1 MEIERVTHYVDNV
14 LTQAEARMG
23 LRNTRLL
30 VAWYTNQKND
40 QSVVHSH
47 PYHELVLPIDGSV
60 YLVHVGELIYFP
72 AQIYHAGIFNI
83 DNDHSDRLVI
93 QIDDALWQ
101 ACRRNANLK
110 NAAWMHSITVLD
122 PDVCNKWDFQSLF
135 VRMAQ
140 SQELP
145 AQMRD
150 IVFEAQVSEM
160 MLLIT
165 LATGSGQ
172 TTAPSSTNVLV
183 QRAVSYLQAHYQD
196 PTLTTVKL
204 AQELYA
210 SREHLSRAFK
220 ECTMESIHSYLT
232 HLRMQHCRKALE
244 DGVSVLNACT
254 ESGFPDY
261 SSFLKTFRRLYGIT
275 PAEYRSQK
283 WYTNQ
288 KNDQSVVHSH
298 PYHEL
303 VLPIDGSVYLVHV
316 GELIYFPAQIYHAG
330 IFNIDNDHSD
340 RLVIQIDDALWQ
352 ACRRNA
358 NLKNAAWMHSIT
370 VLDPDVCNKWDFQSL
385 FVRMAQSQEL
395 PAQMRDIVF
404 EAQVSEMM
412 LLITLA
418 TGSGQTTAPSSTNV
432 LVQRAVSYLQAHY
445 QDPTLTTVKLA
456 QELYASRE
464 HLSRAFKECTMES
477 IHSYLTHLRMQHCR
491 KALEDGVSVLNA
503 CTESGFPD
511 YSSFLKTFRRLYG
524 ITPAEYRSQNRK
536 KV

>member
-23 LRNTRLL
+23 LRNTKLL

-47 PYHELVLPIDGSV
+47 PYHELVLPIGGSTVRYSIDGSV

-110 NAAWMHSITVLD
+110 NAAWMHSITV
-122 PDVCNKWDFQSLF
+122 
-135 VRMAQ
+135 
-140 SQELP
+140 
-145 AQMRD
+145 
-150 IVFEAQVSEM
+150 
-160 MLLIT
+160 
-165 LATGSGQ
+165 
-172 TTAPSSTNVLV
+172 
-183 QRAVSYLQAHYQD
+183 
-196 PTLTTVKL
+196 
-204 AQELYA
+204 
-210 SREHLSRAFK
+210 
-220 ECTMESIHSYLT
+220 
-232 HLRMQHCRKALE
+232 
-244 DGVSVLNACT
+244 
-254 ESGFPDY
+254 
-261 SSFLKTFRRLYGIT
+261 
-275 PAEYRSQK
+275 
-283 WYTNQ
+283 
-288 KNDQSVVHSH
+288 
-298 PYHEL
+298 
-303 VLPIDGSVYLVHV
+303 
-316 GELIYFPAQIYHAG
+316 
-330 IFNIDNDHSD
+330 
-340 RLVIQIDDALWQ
+340 
-352 ACRRNA
+352 
-358 NLKNAAWMHSIT
+358 
-370 VLDPDVCNKWDFQSL
+370 
-385 FVRMAQSQEL
+385 EL

>member
-1 MEIERVTHYVDNV
+1 MGLERVSHYIDNV

-47 PYHELVLPIDGSV
+47 PYHELVLPIGGSTVRYSIDGSV

-83 DNDHSDRLVI
+83 DNDHSDRLVF

-140 SQELP
+140 SLELP

-220 ECTMESIHSYLT
+220 ECTMESIHSY
-232 HLRMQHCRKALE
+232 M
-244 DGVSVLNACT
+244 
-254 ESGFPDY
+254 
-261 SSFLKTFRRLYGIT
+261 
-275 PAEYRSQK
+275 
-283 WYTNQ
+283 
-288 KNDQSVVHSH
+288 
-298 PYHEL
+298 
-303 VLPIDGSVYLVHV
+303 
-316 GELIYFPAQIYHAG
+316 
-330 IFNIDNDHSD
+330 
-340 RLVIQIDDALWQ
+340 
-352 ACRRNA
+352 
-358 NLKNAAWMHSIT
+358 
-370 VLDPDVCNKWDFQSL
+370 
-385 FVRMAQSQEL
+385 
-395 PAQMRDIVF
+395 
-404 EAQVSEMM
+404 
-412 LLITLA
+412 
-418 TGSGQTTAPSSTNV
+418 
-432 LVQRAVSYLQAHY
+432 
-445 QDPTLTTVKLA
+445 
-456 QELYASRE
+456 
-464 HLSRAFKECTMES
+464 
-477 IHSYLTHLRMQHCR
+477 THLRMQHCR

>member
-1 MEIERVTHYVDNV
+1 MGIERVTHYVDNL

-23 LRNTRLL
+23 LRNTKLL

-47 PYHELVLPIDGSV
+47 PYHELVLPIGGSTVRYSIDGSV

-140 SQELP
+140 SLELP

-204 AQELYA
+204 AQEL
-210 SREHLSRAFK
+210 S
-220 ECTMESIHSYLT
+220 
-232 HLRMQHCRKALE
+232 
-244 DGVSVLNACT
+244 
-254 ESGFPDY
+254 
-261 SSFLKTFRRLYGIT
+261 
-275 PAEYRSQK
+275 
-283 WYTNQ
+283 
-288 KNDQSVVHSH
+288 
-298 PYHEL
+298 
-303 VLPIDGSVYLVHV
+303 
-316 GELIYFPAQIYHAG
+316 
-330 IFNIDNDHSD
+330 
-340 RLVIQIDDALWQ
+340 
-352 ACRRNA
+352 
-358 NLKNAAWMHSIT
+358 
-370 VLDPDVCNKWDFQSL
+370 
-385 FVRMAQSQEL
+385 
-395 PAQMRDIVF
+395 
-404 EAQVSEMM
+404 
-412 LLITLA
+412 
-418 TGSGQTTAPSSTNV
+418 
-432 LVQRAVSYLQAHY
+432 
-445 QDPTLTTVKLA
+445 
-456 QELYASRE
+456 ASRE

>member
-1 MEIERVTHYVDNV
+1 MELERVTHYVDNV

-23 LRNTRLL
+23 LRNTKLL

-47 PYHELVLPIDGSV
+47 PYHELVLPIGGSTVRYSIDGSV
-60 YLVHVGELIYFP
+60 YLVHVGELLYFP

-83 DNDHSDRLVI
+83 DNDPSDRLVI

-140 SQELP
+140 SLELP

-275 PAEYRSQK
+275 PAE
-283 WYTNQ
+283 
-288 KNDQSVVHSH
+288 D
-298 PYHEL
+298 
-303 VLPIDGSVYLVHV
+303 
-316 GELIYFPAQIYHAG
+316 
-330 IFNIDNDHSD
+330 
-340 RLVIQIDDALWQ
+340 
-352 ACRRNA
+352 
-358 NLKNAAWMHSIT
+358 
-370 VLDPDVCNKWDFQSL
+370 
-385 FVRMAQSQEL
+385 
-395 PAQMRDIVF
+395 
-404 EAQVSEMM
+404 
-412 LLITLA
+412 
-418 TGSGQTTAPSSTNV
+418 
-432 LVQRAVSYLQAHY
+432 
-445 QDPTLTTVKLA
+445 
-456 QELYASRE
+456 
-464 HLSRAFKECTMES
+464 
-477 IHSYLTHLRMQHCR
+477 
-491 KALEDGVSVLNA
+491 
-503 CTESGFPD
+503 
-511 YSSFLKTFRRLYG
+511 
-524 ITPAEYRSQNRK
+524 RSQNRK
-536 KV
+536 ARGVMPKCALNARLK

>member
-23 LRNTRLL
+23 LRNTKLL

-47 PYHELVLPIDGSV
+47 PYHELVLPIGGSTVRYSIDGSV

-122 PDVCNKWDFQSLF
+122 PDVCNN
-135 VRMAQ
+135 R
-140 SQELP
+140 
-145 AQMRD
+145 
-150 IVFEAQVSEM
+150 
-160 MLLIT
+160 
-165 LATGSGQ
+165 
-172 TTAPSSTNVLV
+172 
-183 QRAVSYLQAHYQD
+183 
-196 PTLTTVKL
+196 
-204 AQELYA
+204 
-210 SREHLSRAFK
+210 
-220 ECTMESIHSYLT
+220 
-232 HLRMQHCRKALE
+232 
-244 DGVSVLNACT
+244 
-254 ESGFPDY
+254 
-261 SSFLKTFRRLYGIT
+261 
-275 PAEYRSQK
+275 
-283 WYTNQ
+283 
-288 KNDQSVVHSH
+288 
-298 PYHEL
+298 
-303 VLPIDGSVYLVHV
+303 
-316 GELIYFPAQIYHAG
+316 
-330 IFNIDNDHSD
+330 
-340 RLVIQIDDALWQ
+340 
-352 ACRRNA
+352 
-358 NLKNAAWMHSIT
+358 
-370 VLDPDVCNKWDFQSL
+370 DFQSL

>member
-1 MEIERVTHYVDNV
+1 MGIERVTHYVDNL

-23 LRNTRLL
+23 LRNTKLL

-47 PYHELVLPIDGSV
+47 PYHELVLPIGGSTVRYSIDGSV

-210 SREHLSRAFK
+210 SREHLSRAF
-220 ECTMESIHSYLT
+220 
-232 HLRMQHCRKALE
+232 
-244 DGVSVLNACT
+244 N
-254 ESGFPDY
+254 
-261 SSFLKTFRRLYGIT
+261 
-275 PAEYRSQK
+275 
-283 WYTNQ
+283 
-288 KNDQSVVHSH
+288 
-298 PYHEL
+298 
-303 VLPIDGSVYLVHV
+303 
-316 GELIYFPAQIYHAG
+316 
-330 IFNIDNDHSD
+330 
-340 RLVIQIDDALWQ
+340 
-352 ACRRNA
+352 
-358 NLKNAAWMHSIT
+358 
-370 VLDPDVCNKWDFQSL
+370 
-385 FVRMAQSQEL
+385 
-395 PAQMRDIVF
+395 
-404 EAQVSEMM
+404 
-412 LLITLA
+412 
-418 TGSGQTTAPSSTNV
+418 
-432 LVQRAVSYLQAHY
+432 
-445 QDPTLTTVKLA
+445 
-456 QELYASRE
+456 
-464 HLSRAFKECTMES
+464 AFKECTMES

>member
-47 PYHELVLPIDGSV
+47 PYHELVLPIGGSTVRYSIDGSV

-140 SQELP
+140 SLELP
-145 AQMRD
+145 PQMRD

-196 PTLTTVKL
+196 PSLTTGKL

-220 ECTMESIHSYLT
+220 WCTMESIHSYLT

-244 DGVSVLNACT
+244 DGVSVLNA
-254 ESGFPDY
+254 G
-261 SSFLKTFRRLYGIT
+261 
-275 PAEYRSQK
+275 
-283 WYTNQ
+283 
-288 KNDQSVVHSH
+288 
-298 PYHEL
+298 
-303 VLPIDGSVYLVHV
+303 
-316 GELIYFPAQIYHAG
+316 
-330 IFNIDNDHSD
+330 
-340 RLVIQIDDALWQ
+340 
-352 ACRRNA
+352 
-358 NLKNAAWMHSIT
+358 
-370 VLDPDVCNKWDFQSL
+370 
-385 FVRMAQSQEL
+385 
-395 PAQMRDIVF
+395 
-404 EAQVSEMM
+404 
-412 LLITLA
+412 
-418 TGSGQTTAPSSTNV
+418 
-432 LVQRAVSYLQAHY
+432 
-445 QDPTLTTVKLA
+445 
-456 QELYASRE
+456 
-464 HLSRAFKECTMES
+464 
-477 IHSYLTHLRMQHCR
+477 
-491 KALEDGVSVLNA
+491 
-503 CTESGFPD
+503 TESGFPD

>member
-1 MEIERVTHYVDNV
+1 MGIERVTHYVDNV

-47 PYHELVLPIDGSV
+47 PYHELVLPIGGSTVRYSIDGSV
-60 YLVHVGELIYFP
+60 YLVHIGELIYFP
-72 AQIYHAGIFNI
+72 AQIYHSGIFNI
-83 DNDHSDRLVI
+83 DHDYSDRLVI

-140 SQELP
+140 SL
-145 AQMRD
+145 
-150 IVFEAQVSEM
+150 
-160 MLLIT
+160 
-165 LATGSGQ
+165 
-172 TTAPSSTNVLV
+172 
-183 QRAVSYLQAHYQD
+183 
-196 PTLTTVKL
+196 
-204 AQELYA
+204 
-210 SREHLSRAFK
+210 
-220 ECTMESIHSYLT
+220 
-232 HLRMQHCRKALE
+232 
-244 DGVSVLNACT
+244 
-254 ESGFPDY
+254 
-261 SSFLKTFRRLYGIT
+261 
-275 PAEYRSQK
+275 
-283 WYTNQ
+283 
-288 KNDQSVVHSH
+288 
-298 PYHEL
+298 
-303 VLPIDGSVYLVHV
+303 
-316 GELIYFPAQIYHAG
+316 
-330 IFNIDNDHSD
+330 
-340 RLVIQIDDALWQ
+340 
-352 ACRRNA
+352 
-358 NLKNAAWMHSIT
+358 
-370 VLDPDVCNKWDFQSL
+370 
-385 FVRMAQSQEL
+385 EL

>member
-47 PYHELVLPIDGSV
+47 PYHELVLPIGGS
-60 YLVHVGELIYFP
+60 
-72 AQIYHAGIFNI
+72 
-83 DNDHSDRLVI
+83 
-93 QIDDALWQ
+93 
-101 ACRRNANLK
+101 
-110 NAAWMHSITVLD
+110 TV
-122 PDVCNKWDFQSLF
+122 
-135 VRMAQ
+135 R
-140 SQELP
+140 
-145 AQMRD
+145 
-150 IVFEAQVSEM
+150 
-160 MLLIT
+160 
-165 LATGSGQ
+165 
-172 TTAPSSTNVLV
+172 
-183 QRAVSYLQAHYQD
+183 
-196 PTLTTVKL
+196 
-204 AQELYA
+204 
-210 SREHLSRAFK
+210 
-220 ECTMESIHSYLT
+220 
-232 HLRMQHCRKALE
+232 
-244 DGVSVLNACT
+244 
-254 ESGFPDY
+254 Y
-261 SSFLKTFRRLYGIT
+261 S
-275 PAEYRSQK
+275 
-283 WYTNQ
+283 
-288 KNDQSVVHSH
+288 
-298 PYHEL
+298 
-303 VLPIDGSVYLVHV
+303 IDGSVYLVHV

-340 RLVIQIDDALWQ
+340 RLVIQIDDALW
-352 ACRRNA
+352 
-358 NLKNAAWMHSIT
+358 
-370 VLDPDVCNKWDFQSL
+370 L

>member
-1 MEIERVTHYVDNV
+1 MELERVTHYVDNV

-30 VAWYTNQKND
+30 VAQYTNQKND

-47 PYHELVLPIDGSV
+47 PYHELVLPIGGSTVRYSIDGSV

-110 NAAWMHSITVLD
+110 NAAWMHSITVL
-122 PDVCNKWDFQSLF
+122 
-135 VRMAQ
+135 A
-140 SQELP
+140 
-145 AQMRD
+145 
-150 IVFEAQVSEM
+150 
-160 MLLIT
+160 
-165 LATGSGQ
+165 
-172 TTAPSSTNVLV
+172 
-183 QRAVSYLQAHYQD
+183 
-196 PTLTTVKL
+196 
-204 AQELYA
+204 
-210 SREHLSRAFK
+210 
-220 ECTMESIHSYLT
+220 
-232 HLRMQHCRKALE
+232 
-244 DGVSVLNACT
+244 
-254 ESGFPDY
+254 
-261 SSFLKTFRRLYGIT
+261 
-275 PAEYRSQK
+275 
-283 WYTNQ
+283 
-288 KNDQSVVHSH
+288 
-298 PYHEL
+298 
-303 VLPIDGSVYLVHV
+303 
-316 GELIYFPAQIYHAG
+316 
-330 IFNIDNDHSD
+330 
-340 RLVIQIDDALWQ
+340 
-352 ACRRNA
+352 
-358 NLKNAAWMHSIT
+358 
-370 VLDPDVCNKWDFQSL
+370 PDVCNKWDFQSL

>member
-47 PYHELVLPIDGSV
+47 PYHELVLPIGGSTVRYSIDGSV

-135 VRMAQ
+135 VRM
-140 SQELP
+140 S
-145 AQMRD
+145 
-150 IVFEAQVSEM
+150 
-160 MLLIT
+160 
-165 LATGSGQ
+165 
-172 TTAPSSTNVLV
+172 
-183 QRAVSYLQAHYQD
+183 
-196 PTLTTVKL
+196 
-204 AQELYA
+204 
-210 SREHLSRAFK
+210 
-220 ECTMESIHSYLT
+220 
-232 HLRMQHCRKALE
+232 
-244 DGVSVLNACT
+244 
-254 ESGFPDY
+254 
-261 SSFLKTFRRLYGIT
+261 
-275 PAEYRSQK
+275 
-283 WYTNQ
+283 
-288 KNDQSVVHSH
+288 
-298 PYHEL
+298 
-303 VLPIDGSVYLVHV
+303 
-316 GELIYFPAQIYHAG
+316 
-330 IFNIDNDHSD
+330 
-340 RLVIQIDDALWQ
+340 
-352 ACRRNA
+352 
-358 NLKNAAWMHSIT
+358 
-370 VLDPDVCNKWDFQSL
+370 
-385 FVRMAQSQEL
+385 QSQEL

>member
-47 PYHELVLPIDGSV
+47 PYHELVLPIGGSTVRYSIDGSV

-122 PDVCNKWDFQSLF
+122 PDVCSKWDFQSLF

-275 PAEYRSQK
+275 PAEYRSQ
-283 WYTNQ
+283 Y
-288 KNDQSVVHSH
+288 
-298 PYHEL
+298 
-303 VLPIDGSVYLVHV
+303 
-316 GELIYFPAQIYHAG
+316 
-330 IFNIDNDHSD
+330 
-340 RLVIQIDDALWQ
+340 
-352 ACRRNA
+352 
-358 NLKNAAWMHSIT
+358 
-370 VLDPDVCNKWDFQSL
+370 
-385 FVRMAQSQEL
+385 
-395 PAQMRDIVF
+395 
-404 EAQVSEMM
+404 
-412 LLITLA
+412 
-418 TGSGQTTAPSSTNV
+418 
-432 LVQRAVSYLQAHY
+432 
-445 QDPTLTTVKLA
+445 
-456 QELYASRE
+456 
-464 HLSRAFKECTMES
+464 
-477 IHSYLTHLRMQHCR
+477 
-491 KALEDGVSVLNA
+491 
-503 CTESGFPD
+503 
-511 YSSFLKTFRRLYG
+511 
-524 ITPAEYRSQNRK
+524 RK

>member
-1 MEIERVTHYVDNV
+1 MGIERVTHYVDNL

-23 LRNTRLL
+23 LRNTKLL

-47 PYHELVLPIDGSV
+47 PYHELVLPIGGSTVRYSIDGSV

-210 SREHLSRAFK
+210 S
-220 ECTMESIHSYLT
+220 
-232 HLRMQHCRKALE
+232 
-244 DGVSVLNACT
+244 
-254 ESGFPDY
+254 
-261 SSFLKTFRRLYGIT
+261 
-275 PAEYRSQK
+275 
-283 WYTNQ
+283 W
-288 KNDQSVVHSH
+288 
-298 PYHEL
+298 
-303 VLPIDGSVYLVHV
+303 
-316 GELIYFPAQIYHAG
+316 
-330 IFNIDNDHSD
+330 
-340 RLVIQIDDALWQ
+340 
-352 ACRRNA
+352 
-358 NLKNAAWMHSIT
+358 
-370 VLDPDVCNKWDFQSL
+370 
-385 FVRMAQSQEL
+385 
-395 PAQMRDIVF
+395 
-404 EAQVSEMM
+404 
-412 LLITLA
+412 
-418 TGSGQTTAPSSTNV
+418 
-432 LVQRAVSYLQAHY
+432 
-445 QDPTLTTVKLA
+445 
-456 QELYASRE
+456 E

>member
-1 MEIERVTHYVDNV
+1 MGLERVSHYIDNV

-47 PYHELVLPIDGSV
+47 PYHELVLPIGGSTVRYSIDGSV

-140 SQELP
+140 SLELP

-254 ESGFPDY
+254 E
-261 SSFLKTFRRLYGIT
+261 R
-275 PAEYRSQK
+275 
-283 WYTNQ
+283 
-288 KNDQSVVHSH
+288 
-298 PYHEL
+298 
-303 VLPIDGSVYLVHV
+303 
-316 GELIYFPAQIYHAG
+316 
-330 IFNIDNDHSD
+330 
-340 RLVIQIDDALWQ
+340 
-352 ACRRNA
+352 
-358 NLKNAAWMHSIT
+358 
-370 VLDPDVCNKWDFQSL
+370 
-385 FVRMAQSQEL
+385 
-395 PAQMRDIVF
+395 
-404 EAQVSEMM
+404 
-412 LLITLA
+412 
-418 TGSGQTTAPSSTNV
+418 
-432 LVQRAVSYLQAHY
+432 
-445 QDPTLTTVKLA
+445 
-456 QELYASRE
+456 
-464 HLSRAFKECTMES
+464 
-477 IHSYLTHLRMQHCR
+477 
-491 KALEDGVSVLNA
+491 
-503 CTESGFPD
+503 GFPD

>member
-1 MEIERVTHYVDNV
+1 MGIERVTHYVDNL

-23 LRNTRLL
+23 LRNTKLL

-40 QSVVHSH
+40 QSVIHSH
-47 PYHELVLPIDGSV
+47 PYHELVLPIGDSTVRYSIDGSV

-140 SQELP
+140 SL
-145 AQMRD
+145 
-150 IVFEAQVSEM
+150 
-160 MLLIT
+160 
-165 LATGSGQ
+165 
-172 TTAPSSTNVLV
+172 
-183 QRAVSYLQAHYQD
+183 
-196 PTLTTVKL
+196 
-204 AQELYA
+204 
-210 SREHLSRAFK
+210 
-220 ECTMESIHSYLT
+220 
-232 HLRMQHCRKALE
+232 
-244 DGVSVLNACT
+244 
-254 ESGFPDY
+254 
-261 SSFLKTFRRLYGIT
+261 
-275 PAEYRSQK
+275 
-283 WYTNQ
+283 
-288 KNDQSVVHSH
+288 
-298 PYHEL
+298 
-303 VLPIDGSVYLVHV
+303 
-316 GELIYFPAQIYHAG
+316 
-330 IFNIDNDHSD
+330 
-340 RLVIQIDDALWQ
+340 
-352 ACRRNA
+352 
-358 NLKNAAWMHSIT
+358 
-370 VLDPDVCNKWDFQSL
+370 
-385 FVRMAQSQEL
+385 EL

>member
-1 MEIERVTHYVDNV
+1 MGIERVTHYVDNL

-23 LRNTRLL
+23 LRNTKLL

-47 PYHELVLPIDGSV
+47 PYHELVLPIGGSTVRYSIDGSV

-110 NAAWMHSITVLD
+110 NAAWMHSITVLARM
-122 PDVCNKWDFQSLF
+122 DVCNKWDFQSLF

-140 SQELP
+140 SL
-145 AQMRD
+145 
-150 IVFEAQVSEM
+150 
-160 MLLIT
+160 
-165 LATGSGQ
+165 
-172 TTAPSSTNVLV
+172 
-183 QRAVSYLQAHYQD
+183 
-196 PTLTTVKL
+196 
-204 AQELYA
+204 
-210 SREHLSRAFK
+210 
-220 ECTMESIHSYLT
+220 
-232 HLRMQHCRKALE
+232 
-244 DGVSVLNACT
+244 
-254 ESGFPDY
+254 
-261 SSFLKTFRRLYGIT
+261 
-275 PAEYRSQK
+275 
-283 WYTNQ
+283 
-288 KNDQSVVHSH
+288 
-298 PYHEL
+298 
-303 VLPIDGSVYLVHV
+303 
-316 GELIYFPAQIYHAG
+316 
-330 IFNIDNDHSD
+330 
-340 RLVIQIDDALWQ
+340 
-352 ACRRNA
+352 
-358 NLKNAAWMHSIT
+358 
-370 VLDPDVCNKWDFQSL
+370 
-385 FVRMAQSQEL
+385 EL

>member
-1 MEIERVTHYVDNV
+1 MGIERVTHYVDNL

-23 LRNTRLL
+23 LRNTKLL

-47 PYHELVLPIDGSV
+47 PYHELVLPIGGSTVRYSIDGSV

-110 NAAWMHSITVLD
+110 NAAWMHSITVLA

-140 SQELP
+140 SLELP

-254 ESGFPDY
+254 ESGF
-261 SSFLKTFRRLYGIT
+261 
-275 PAEYRSQK
+275 Q
-283 WYTNQ
+283 
-288 KNDQSVVHSH
+288 
-298 PYHEL
+298 
-303 VLPIDGSVYLVHV
+303 
-316 GELIYFPAQIYHAG
+316 
-330 IFNIDNDHSD
+330 
-340 RLVIQIDDALWQ
+340 
-352 ACRRNA
+352 
-358 NLKNAAWMHSIT
+358 
-370 VLDPDVCNKWDFQSL
+370 
-385 FVRMAQSQEL
+385 
-395 PAQMRDIVF
+395 
-404 EAQVSEMM
+404 
-412 LLITLA
+412 
-418 TGSGQTTAPSSTNV
+418 
-432 LVQRAVSYLQAHY
+432 
-445 QDPTLTTVKLA
+445 
-456 QELYASRE
+456 
-464 HLSRAFKECTMES
+464 
-477 IHSYLTHLRMQHCR
+477 
-491 KALEDGVSVLNA
+491 
-503 CTESGFPD
+503 D

>member
-47 PYHELVLPIDGSV
+47 PYHELVLPIGGSTVRYSIDGSV

-122 PDVCNKWDFQSLF
+122 PDVCKKWDFQGLF

-140 SQELP
+140 SLELP

-172 TTAPSSTNVLV
+172 TTAPSNTNVLV

-220 ECTMESIHSYLT
+220 ECTMESIHSYL
-232 HLRMQHCRKALE
+232 
-244 DGVSVLNACT
+244 S
-254 ESGFPDY
+254 
-261 SSFLKTFRRLYGIT
+261 
-275 PAEYRSQK
+275 
-283 WYTNQ
+283 
-288 KNDQSVVHSH
+288 
-298 PYHEL
+298 
-303 VLPIDGSVYLVHV
+303 
-316 GELIYFPAQIYHAG
+316 
-330 IFNIDNDHSD
+330 
-340 RLVIQIDDALWQ
+340 
-352 ACRRNA
+352 
-358 NLKNAAWMHSIT
+358 
-370 VLDPDVCNKWDFQSL
+370 
-385 FVRMAQSQEL
+385 
-395 PAQMRDIVF
+395 
-404 EAQVSEMM
+404 
-412 LLITLA
+412 
-418 TGSGQTTAPSSTNV
+418 
-432 LVQRAVSYLQAHY
+432 
-445 QDPTLTTVKLA
+445 
-456 QELYASRE
+456 
-464 HLSRAFKECTMES
+464 
-477 IHSYLTHLRMQHCR
+477 HLRMQHCR

>member
-1 MEIERVTHYVDNV
+1 MGIERVTHYVDNL

-23 LRNTRLL
+23 LRNTKLL

-47 PYHELVLPIDGSV
+47 PYHELVLPIGGSTVRYSIDGSV

-220 ECTMESIHSYLT
+220 ECTMERAST
-232 HLRMQHCRKALE
+232 
-244 DGVSVLNACT
+244 
-254 ESGFPDY
+254 
-261 SSFLKTFRRLYGIT
+261 
-275 PAEYRSQK
+275 
-283 WYTNQ
+283 
-288 KNDQSVVHSH
+288 
-298 PYHEL
+298 
-303 VLPIDGSVYLVHV
+303 
-316 GELIYFPAQIYHAG
+316 
-330 IFNIDNDHSD
+330 
-340 RLVIQIDDALWQ
+340 
-352 ACRRNA
+352 
-358 NLKNAAWMHSIT
+358 
-370 VLDPDVCNKWDFQSL
+370 
-385 FVRMAQSQEL
+385 
-395 PAQMRDIVF
+395 
-404 EAQVSEMM
+404 
-412 LLITLA
+412 A
-418 TGSGQTTAPSSTNV
+418 T
-432 LVQRAVSYLQAHY
+432 
-445 QDPTLTTVKLA
+445 
-456 QELYASRE
+456 
-464 HLSRAFKECTMES
+464 
-477 IHSYLTHLRMQHCR
+477 
-491 KALEDGVSVLNA
+491 
-503 CTESGFPD
+503 
-511 YSSFLKTFRRLYG
+511 
-524 ITPAEYRSQNRK
+524 
-536 KV
+536 

>member
-23 LRNTRLL
+23 LRNTKLL

-40 QSVVHSH
+40 QSVVHFH
-47 PYHELVLPIDGSV
+47 PYHELVLPIGGSTVRYSIDGSV

-140 SQELP
+140 SLELP

-150 IVFEAQVSEM
+150 IVFEA
-160 MLLIT
+160 
-165 LATGSGQ
+165 
-172 TTAPSSTNVLV
+172 
-183 QRAVSYLQAHYQD
+183 
-196 PTLTTVKL
+196 K
-204 AQELYA
+204 
-210 SREHLSRAFK
+210 
-220 ECTMESIHSYLT
+220 
-232 HLRMQHCRKALE
+232 
-244 DGVSVLNACT
+244 
-254 ESGFPDY
+254 
-261 SSFLKTFRRLYGIT
+261 
-275 PAEYRSQK
+275 
-283 WYTNQ
+283 
-288 KNDQSVVHSH
+288 
-298 PYHEL
+298 
-303 VLPIDGSVYLVHV
+303 
-316 GELIYFPAQIYHAG
+316 
-330 IFNIDNDHSD
+330 
-340 RLVIQIDDALWQ
+340 
-352 ACRRNA
+352 
-358 NLKNAAWMHSIT
+358 
-370 VLDPDVCNKWDFQSL
+370 
-385 FVRMAQSQEL
+385 
-395 PAQMRDIVF
+395 
-404 EAQVSEMM
+404 VSEMM

>member
-1 MEIERVTHYVDNV
+1 MGIERVTHYVDNL

-23 LRNTRLL
+23 LRNTKLL

-47 PYHELVLPIDGSV
+47 PYHELVLPIGGSTVRYSIDGSV

-83 DNDHSDRLVI
+83 DNDQSDRLVI

-204 AQELYA
+204 AQE
-210 SREHLSRAFK
+210 
-220 ECTMESIHSYLT
+220 C
-232 HLRMQHCRKALE
+232 
-244 DGVSVLNACT
+244 
-254 ESGFPDY
+254 
-261 SSFLKTFRRLYGIT
+261 
-275 PAEYRSQK
+275 
-283 WYTNQ
+283 
-288 KNDQSVVHSH
+288 
-298 PYHEL
+298 
-303 VLPIDGSVYLVHV
+303 
-316 GELIYFPAQIYHAG
+316 
-330 IFNIDNDHSD
+330 
-340 RLVIQIDDALWQ
+340 
-352 ACRRNA
+352 
-358 NLKNAAWMHSIT
+358 
-370 VLDPDVCNKWDFQSL
+370 
-385 FVRMAQSQEL
+385 
-395 PAQMRDIVF
+395 
-404 EAQVSEMM
+404 
-412 LLITLA
+412 
-418 TGSGQTTAPSSTNV
+418 
-432 LVQRAVSYLQAHY
+432 
-445 QDPTLTTVKLA
+445 
-456 QELYASRE
+456 YASRE

>member
-47 PYHELVLPIDGSV
+47 PYHELVLPIGGSTVRYSIDGSV

-135 VRMAQ
+135 VRMTQ

-210 SREHLSRAFK
+210 SREHF
-220 ECTMESIHSYLT
+220 
-232 HLRMQHCRKALE
+232 
-244 DGVSVLNACT
+244 
-254 ESGFPDY
+254 
-261 SSFLKTFRRLYGIT
+261 
-275 PAEYRSQK
+275 
-283 WYTNQ
+283 
-288 KNDQSVVHSH
+288 
-298 PYHEL
+298 
-303 VLPIDGSVYLVHV
+303 
-316 GELIYFPAQIYHAG
+316 
-330 IFNIDNDHSD
+330 
-340 RLVIQIDDALWQ
+340 
-352 ACRRNA
+352 
-358 NLKNAAWMHSIT
+358 
-370 VLDPDVCNKWDFQSL
+370 
-385 FVRMAQSQEL
+385 
-395 PAQMRDIVF
+395 
-404 EAQVSEMM
+404 
-412 LLITLA
+412 
-418 TGSGQTTAPSSTNV
+418 
-432 LVQRAVSYLQAHY
+432 
-445 QDPTLTTVKLA
+445 
-456 QELYASRE
+456 
-464 HLSRAFKECTMES
+464 SRAFKECTMES

>member
-1 MEIERVTHYVDNV
+1 MGIERVTHYVDNV

-47 PYHELVLPIDGSV
+47 PYHELVLPIGGSTVRYSIDGSV
-60 YLVHVGELIYFP
+60 YLVHIGELIYFP

-101 ACRRNANLK
+101 ACRRKANLK

-140 SQELP
+140 SL
-145 AQMRD
+145 
-150 IVFEAQVSEM
+150 
-160 MLLIT
+160 
-165 LATGSGQ
+165 
-172 TTAPSSTNVLV
+172 
-183 QRAVSYLQAHYQD
+183 
-196 PTLTTVKL
+196 
-204 AQELYA
+204 
-210 SREHLSRAFK
+210 
-220 ECTMESIHSYLT
+220 
-232 HLRMQHCRKALE
+232 
-244 DGVSVLNACT
+244 
-254 ESGFPDY
+254 
-261 SSFLKTFRRLYGIT
+261 
-275 PAEYRSQK
+275 
-283 WYTNQ
+283 
-288 KNDQSVVHSH
+288 
-298 PYHEL
+298 
-303 VLPIDGSVYLVHV
+303 
-316 GELIYFPAQIYHAG
+316 
-330 IFNIDNDHSD
+330 
-340 RLVIQIDDALWQ
+340 
-352 ACRRNA
+352 
-358 NLKNAAWMHSIT
+358 
-370 VLDPDVCNKWDFQSL
+370 
-385 FVRMAQSQEL
+385 EL

>member
-1 MEIERVTHYVDNV
+1 
-14 LTQAEARMG
+14 
-23 LRNTRLL
+23 
-30 VAWYTNQKND
+30 
-40 QSVVHSH
+40 
-47 PYHELVLPIDGSV
+47 
-60 YLVHVGELIYFP
+60 
-72 AQIYHAGIFNI
+72 
-83 DNDHSDRLVI
+83 
-93 QIDDALWQ
+93 
-101 ACRRNANLK
+101 
-110 NAAWMHSITVLD
+110 MHSITVLD

-140 SQELP
+140 SLELP

-275 PAEYRSQK
+275 PAEYRSQ
-283 WYTNQ
+283 Y
-288 KNDQSVVHSH
+288 
-298 PYHEL
+298 
-303 VLPIDGSVYLVHV
+303 
-316 GELIYFPAQIYHAG
+316 
-330 IFNIDNDHSD
+330 
-340 RLVIQIDDALWQ
+340 
-352 ACRRNA
+352 
-358 NLKNAAWMHSIT
+358 
-370 VLDPDVCNKWDFQSL
+370 
-385 FVRMAQSQEL
+385 
-395 PAQMRDIVF
+395 
-404 EAQVSEMM
+404 
-412 LLITLA
+412 
-418 TGSGQTTAPSSTNV
+418 
-432 LVQRAVSYLQAHY
+432 
-445 QDPTLTTVKLA
+445 
-456 QELYASRE
+456 
-464 HLSRAFKECTMES
+464 
-477 IHSYLTHLRMQHCR
+477 
-491 KALEDGVSVLNA
+491 
-503 CTESGFPD
+503 
-511 YSSFLKTFRRLYG
+511 
-524 ITPAEYRSQNRK
+524 RK